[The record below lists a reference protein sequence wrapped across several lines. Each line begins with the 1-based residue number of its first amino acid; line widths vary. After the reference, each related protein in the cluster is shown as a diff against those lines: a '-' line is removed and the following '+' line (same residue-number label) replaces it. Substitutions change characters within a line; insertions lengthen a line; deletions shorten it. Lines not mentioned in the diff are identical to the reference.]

1 MTNLAWLLRCDAR
14 TSSVGGV
21 TLESYQEA
29 LSGEIWIN
37 SAVKPAVV
45 RNGWYSV
52 VANVVSSQLVL
63 VVGKMVS
70 AVAFDAYV

>member
-1 MTNLAWLLRCDAR
+1 MTNPAWLLRGDAR
-14 TSSVGGV
+14 TSNVGDV
-21 TLESYQEA
+21 PLESYQEA

-37 SAVKPAVV
+37 SAIEPAVV
-45 RNGWYSV
+45 TNGWSSV